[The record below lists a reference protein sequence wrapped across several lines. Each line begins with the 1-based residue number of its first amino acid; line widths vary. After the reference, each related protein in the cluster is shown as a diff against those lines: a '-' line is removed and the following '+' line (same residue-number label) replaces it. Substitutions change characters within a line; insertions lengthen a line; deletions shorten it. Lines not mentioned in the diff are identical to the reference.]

1 MNRLIVILNC
11 FFIYFV
17 LNSDKITDKGC
28 YKLYFYLFSALF
40 LVSYEIFIFIFEYKF
55 IKKKLYSLE
64 KKFYLGYTYFIYIL
78 LLMTI
83 CLYFYLFLSNFNTF
97 TNFKIFTI
105 LSIISIFIYIIFF
118 LIMYKMNKEIYL
130 FFQDSEVIKL
140 NNINNNDIENS
151 RQLLK
156 SKIIGTLFYMILYFI
171 LNLLIFDLKI
181 ISLVRFKLIFA
192 FLFYFLTVVFVFI
205 ILYIYLVIK
214 KNKFEKEKIL
224 SNYNE
229 TKDK

>member
-1 MNRLIVILNC
+1 
-11 FFIYFV
+11 
-17 LNSDKITDKGC
+17 
-28 YKLYFYLFSALF
+28 
-40 LVSYEIFIFIFEYKF
+40 
-55 IKKKLYSLE
+55 
-64 KKFYLGYTYFIYIL
+64 
-78 LLMTI
+78 
-83 CLYFYLFLSNFNTF
+83 
-97 TNFKIFTI
+97 
-105 LSIISIFIYIIFF
+105 
-118 LIMYKMNKEIYL
+118 MNKEIYL